1 MTVIKKQIGVTFHLS
16 VFMLDILIDG
26 VILRSFFNFLAIM
39 ITLNVIRTVLV
50 SMGYLSDEQNQ
61 KISDEQFMM
70 LDFAEDL
77 NMDSLDFIILLQYIE
92 DARHMSLADV
102 NICDCHTV
110 GDLVRCVAE

>member
-16 VFMLDILIDG
+16 VFMLDILIDS

-50 SMGYLSDEQNQ
+50 SMGYLSDERNQ
-61 KISDEQFMM
+61 KLSDEQFMM
-70 LDFAEDL
+70 LDFAKDL

-92 DARHMSLADV
+92 DARHMSLVDV

-110 GDLVRCVAE
+110 GDLMRCVAE